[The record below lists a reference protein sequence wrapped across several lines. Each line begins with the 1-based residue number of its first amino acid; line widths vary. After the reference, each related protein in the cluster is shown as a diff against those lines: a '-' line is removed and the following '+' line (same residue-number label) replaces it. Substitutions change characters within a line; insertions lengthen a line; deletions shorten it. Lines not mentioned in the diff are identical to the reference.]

1 MSKKPPLPDDE
12 QSSWEHYVK
21 DIKPLHGRKRAE
33 SILKPKD
40 PPMIELGGAAQV
52 SGDSLEPSKSYPDLL
67 MGRVEGIQLQAVRR
81 LTQGH
86 IPAEARLD
94 LHGYTQ
100 IEAEL
105 AFTKFIKQS
114 AYEGMK
120 CVLVIT
126 GRGSRTASGQGVLRG
141 ALPSWVNE
149 PKNRPFILYYNYAK
163 SYHGG
168 EGAFY
173 FLLRTKR

>member
-1 MSKKPPLPDDE
+1 LSKKPPPRDDDE
-12 QSSWEHYVK
+12 QNPWDQYVK
-21 DIKPLHGRKRAE
+21 DIKPLYGRKRAE
-33 SILKPKD
+33 SVSKPKE
-40 PPMIELGGAAQV
+40 PLVIKWGGATQEGN
-52 SGDSLEPSKSYPDLL
+52 SFEPSKNYPDLV
-67 MGRVEGIQLQAVRR
+67 MGRVEGVQLQAVRS

-86 IPAEARLD
+86 IPTDARLD

-100 IEAEL
+100 TEAEL

-126 GRGSRTASGQGVLRG
+126 GRGSRSASGQGVLRG

-149 PKNRPFILYYNYAK
+149 PQNRPFILYYNYAK